1 MDYEAEQ
8 GWVQYSSDGHEPKGK
23 GPVVVDKYVL
33 LTDQTKMAEY
43 ISVKSLCDYMKAIEN
58 TVTKHVSR
66 LEKEAASYE
75 MIIESEVSPGGKV
88 VYKVAAKPPGIQSS
102 QISAI
107 SQWLGAIKAPSTKGP
122 IRFQILL
129 RLWPR

>member
-1 MDYEAEQ
+1 MNYEAEQ
-8 GWVQYSSDGHEPKGK
+8 GWVQYSSDGHGPKGT

-33 LTDQTKMAEY
+33 LTDQTKIAEY
-43 ISVKSLCDYMKAIEN
+43 ISVASLVDYMKVIEN
-58 TVTKHVSR
+58 TVTTHVSQ
-66 LEKEAASYE
+66 LKKETTTYE
-75 MIIESEVSPGGKV
+75 MIIESEVSPGGKA
-88 VYKVAAKPPGIQSS
+88 VYKVAAKPPGIPSS
-102 QISAI
+102 LISAV